1 MFNNIGV
8 SGLILILTIALIVFG
23 PSKLPQ
29 LGRAFGDTLR
39 EFRNS
44 TRGIAEDN
52 EPSEPSAVDELKKML
67 SRIERGKYEK
77 STDLCGSLLFSL

>member
-8 SGLILILTIALIVFG
+8 SGLIIILVIALIVFG
-23 PSKLPQ
+23 PAKLPQ

-44 TRGIAEDN
+44 TRGMVDDGDDKRE
-52 EPSEPSAVDELKKML
+52 EPTKHVLEELK
-67 SRIERGKYEK
+67 
-77 STDLCGSLLFSL
+77 

>member
-8 SGLILILTIALIVFG
+8 SGLILILAIALILFG

-29 LGRAFGDTLR
+29 LGRALGDTLR

-44 TRGIAEDN
+44 TQNIAE
-52 EPSEPSAVDELKKML
+52 SDEQLEQNKVKKL
-67 SRIERGKYEK
+67 G
-77 STDLCGSLLFSL
+77 

>member
-8 SGLILILTIALIVFG
+8 SGLVIIFAIALIVFG
-23 PSKLPQ
+23 PAKLPQ

-44 TRGIAEDN
+44 TRTI
-52 EPSEPSAVDELKKML
+52 VDDRQDEET
-67 SRIERGKYEK
+67 R
-77 STDLCGSLLFSL
+77 